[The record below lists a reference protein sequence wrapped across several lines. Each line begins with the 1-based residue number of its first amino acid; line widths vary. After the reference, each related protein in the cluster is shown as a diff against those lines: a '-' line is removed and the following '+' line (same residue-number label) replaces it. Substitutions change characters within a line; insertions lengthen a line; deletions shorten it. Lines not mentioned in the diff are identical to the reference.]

1 MAGQL
6 FPGLYVIPNSI
17 FLHLID
23 AVNVRLIR
31 TGSER
36 MRRDHHQISPGSN
49 PGDDPMVVVGVL
61 MESEAMLLVAVPV
74 PLVAVTV

>member
-17 FLHLID
+17 FMHLID

-36 MRRDHHQISPGSN
+36 MRRDHHQISPDSN
-49 PGDDPMVVVGVL
+49 PRDQAAL
-61 MESEAMLLVAVPV
+61 MLF
-74 PLVAVTV
+74 